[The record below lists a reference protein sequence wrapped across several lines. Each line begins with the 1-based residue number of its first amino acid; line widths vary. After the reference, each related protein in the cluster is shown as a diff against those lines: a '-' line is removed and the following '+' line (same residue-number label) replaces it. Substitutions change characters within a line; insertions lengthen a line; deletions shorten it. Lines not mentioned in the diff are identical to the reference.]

1 MFISDLNIESDFYSD
16 PQIKL
21 LFKEE
26 HLAKISSR
34 IMWALVLDVH
44 PNSKFSDLDPDT
56 RRSLITKDYLDK
68 PSFEWDSY
76 KSTTLKIINSLPSTA
91 DRFLATWK
99 IKLDEL
105 NDFLV
110 SIKVSSDT
118 YEMLTKIMKDFYP
131 MMKQYKEI
139 EKEFQKQQDLATHGG
154 VEESLVEKG
163 LLF

>member
-1 MFISDLNIESDFYSD
+1 MFIKDLDITSDFYSD

-21 LFKEE
+21 LFKDE
-26 HLAKISSR
+26 HKRKVPSQV
-34 IMWALVLDVH
+34 MWALTLDVH
-44 PNSKFSDLDPDT
+44 PNSKFSELDQKT
-56 RRSLITKDYLDK
+56 RRSLISKDYLEN
-68 PSFEWDSY
+68 PSFKFEEY
-76 KSTTLKIINSLPSTA
+76 KDTTLKIINSLPSTA
-91 DRFLATWK
+91 DRFLSTWK

-139 EKEFQKQQDLATHGG
+139 EKEFQKQQDLQTHGG
-154 VEESLVEKG
+154 VEESLAEKG
-163 LLF
+163 LLI

>member
-1 MFISDLNIESDFYSD
+1 MFIKDINLDSDFYSD
-16 PQIKL
+16 PQMSL

-26 HLAKISSR
+26 KNQKIPSSV
-34 IMWALVLDVH
+34 MWALVLDVH
-44 PNSKFSDLDPDT
+44 PGSNFSDLDPVS
-56 RRSLITKDYLDK
+56 RRALIAKDYLED
-68 PSFEWDSY
+68 PDFNFEDY

-91 DRFLATWK
+91 DRFIATWK

-110 SIKVSSDT
+110 SIKVTPDT

-139 EKEFQKQQDLATHGG
+139 EKEFQKQQELSTHGN
-154 VEESLVEKG
+154 VEESLSEKG
-163 LLF
+163 LI

>member
-1 MFISDLNIESDFYSD
+1 MFITELNIDSDFYSD

-26 HLAKISSR
+26 HSAKISSP
-34 IMWALVLDVH
+34 IMWALTLDVH
-44 PNSKFSDLDPDT
+44 PNSKFSDLDPAT
-56 RRSLITKDYLDK
+56 RRALISKDYLSN
-68 PSFEWDSY
+68 PSFDWEAY
-76 KSTTLKIINSLPSTA
+76 KSVTLKIINSLPSTA

-139 EKEFQKQQDLATHGG
+139 EKEFQKNQELQTHGNI
-154 VEESLVEKG
+154 EESLLEKG
-163 LLF
+163 LI

>member
-1 MFISDLNIESDFYSD
+1 MFIKDINLDSDFYSD
-16 PQIKL
+16 PQMSL

-26 HLAKISSR
+26 KNQKIPSSV
-34 IMWALVLDVH
+34 MWALVLDIH
-44 PNSKFSDLDPDT
+44 PASNFSDLDPVS
-56 RRSLITKDYLDK
+56 RRALIAKDYLENPDFN
-68 PSFEWDSY
+68 FEDY

-91 DRFLATWK
+91 DRFIATWK

-110 SIKVSSDT
+110 SIKVTPDT

-139 EKEFQKQQDLATHGG
+139 EKEFQKQQELSTHGN
-154 VEESLVEKG
+154 VEESLSEKG
-163 LLF
+163 LI